1 MKATK
6 KSVIVTL
13 IFFVIGL
20 TSCGLTKTEVDNAAE
35 GILSAAVTEMV
46 ETTIK
51 TTAETTTAA
60 DITTAADTVTTTAE
74 TTAATTTVAG
84 TTIAAETTT
93 TAAETTTTTT
103 VTTTTTTAPADTEAD
118 YIKSLF
124 DEKKSDVWVTGS
136 GVVNR
141 ILKDDNEG
149 DRHQRF
155 ILELSTGQTILFAHN
170 IDIAPRID
178 DLKKGDKIEFYGEY
192 IYSDEGGT
200 IHWTHHDPDGS
211 SEGGWLKKGDTIYE

>member
-1 MKATK
+1 
-6 KSVIVTL
+6 VIV
-13 IFFVIGL
+13 
-20 TSCGLTKTEVDNAAE
+20 
-35 GILSAAVTEMV
+35 
-46 ETTIK
+46 
-51 TTAETTTAA
+51 AETTTATE
-60 DITTAADTVTTTAE
+60 TTTVAETVTTTA
-74 TTAATTTVAG
+74 A
-84 TTIAAETTT
+84 TT
-93 TAAETTTTTT
+93 TAAETTTAATTTPAETTT
-103 VTTTTTTAPADTEAD
+103 VTTTAAATTTPAPTDTEAD

-136 GVVNR
+136 GVVIR

-178 DLKKGDKIEFYGEY
+178 DIEVGDVIEFYGEY

-211 SEGGWLKKGDTIYE
+211 SEGGWLKKGDTVYE